1 MTKNC
6 LLVTP
11 NEFLFFCPGKAPT
24 KEGRCSGSGSQRVL
38 FELTV
43 PSGSDTAVV
52 EIGLVNLRTEQKE
65 TYFIYTD
72 QKCSCSPNCI
82 IDQGIKFYNQYSI
95 SLNIDNLM
103 PGEHYSGIACLNYI
117 DSSTGV

>member
-11 NEFLFFCPGKAPT
+11 NEFLFFCPGQAPT
-24 KEGRCSGSGSQRVL
+24 KEERCLGSSSQRIL
-38 FELTV
+38 FDVIV

-52 EIGLVNLRTEQKE
+52 EIDLVNLRTDKKE
-65 TYFIYTD
+65 TYFIYAD

-82 IDQGIKFYNQYSI
+82 IDRGIKFNNQYSI
-95 SLNIDNLM
+95 SLNIDNLI
-103 PGEHYSGIACLNYI
+103 PGEQYSGVACVNYI

>member
-65 TYFIYTD
+65 TYFIYW
-72 QKCSCSPNCI
+72 QQLYLCK
-82 IDQGIKFYNQYSI
+82 
-95 SLNIDNLM
+95 
-103 PGEHYSGIACLNYI
+103 
-117 DSSTGV
+117 